1 MKKISAF
8 FLFVSIAV
16 YSDAQESIQERIT
29 SSPQPSKVAVNNQEV
44 IIEKS
49 INKTTTISKRAGEA
63 QVTHDNAYYLN
74 EIAKIEN
81 QIDAINQKIAL
92 ISNDPIESASATE
105 SGWFDD
111 METIKTDLE
120 SKKADL
126 QNQLN

>member
-8 FLFVSIAV
+8 FLFVSIAA
-16 YSDAQESIQERIT
+16 YSDAQESIQEKIT

-44 IIEKS
+44 KIEKS